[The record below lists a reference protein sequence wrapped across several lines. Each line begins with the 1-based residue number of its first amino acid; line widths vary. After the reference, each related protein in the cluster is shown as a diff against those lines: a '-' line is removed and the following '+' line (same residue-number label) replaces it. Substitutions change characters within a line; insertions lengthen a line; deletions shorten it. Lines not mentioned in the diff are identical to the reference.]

1 MTFCRLCISLYFF
14 LMNGKKNTKSGV
26 SCIVV
31 HKNND
36 LSDKNKAFLQ
46 YYK

>member
-1 MTFCRLCISLYFF
+1 
-14 LMNGKKNTKSGV
+14 MNGKKNTKSGV